1 MDYEFSDHQL
11 YTKVYVTLFDGVCDR
26 TKELQTLSGSM
37 SNNVTWTISS
47 FGRFMF
53 VRFSYGSF
61 YSAPGFLAKIQY
73 GNVLNKKLHAVVDF
87 RSLGLKMTQIINH
100 NLGFKI
106 VHNPGYDFDQGYKNK
121 SHITQV
127 LNPLAV

>member
-37 SNNVTWTISS
+37 SNNVKWIISS

-53 VRFSYGSF
+53 VRFSYASF

-73 GNVLNKKLHAVVDF
+73 GNVLNQKLHAVVD
-87 RSLGLKMTQIINH
+87 SVI
-100 NLGFKI
+100 
-106 VHNPGYDFDQGYKNK
+106 
-121 SHITQV
+121 
-127 LNPLAV
+127 